1 MGYIDWA
8 VLIVS
13 QLIIII
19 YGIWKK
25 KGNDNLK
32 GYLLNNR
39 NTKWFTVGISIM
51 ATQASAITF
60 LSAPGLA
67 FKEGMQFI
75 QLYLGLPIAVV
86 ILCVTIVPIYHKLG
100 VYTAYEFLEKRF
112 NASIRTLAAFLFL
125 TQRGVAAGLTIFA
138 PSLILSS
145 ILGWNIYFTTIG
157 IGIVVI
163 IYTVIGGA
171 KAVNRTQRIQ
181 LGIIWVGILITGY
194 VAYDK
199 VTLEM
204 PLENALQVAGKMGK
218 LNVLNFDFDWNENY
232 NIWSGT
238 IGGLFLMLSYF
249 GTDQSQVQRY
259 LMAKSVGQSRLGLLF
274 NGMAK
279 IPMQFII
286 LFIGVL
292 IYIFYI
298 FHSPPLYFNSAN
310 HQTVIENGYN
320 KELLELES
328 KFNDQNENRKKE
340 ALSLVEAIEAGEEN
354 QIFVVQERLRL
365 ADSKIIKT
373 RENANELVKK
383 ADPESDTNESNY
395 IFLYFILEFLPIGF
409 IGLLISVVIS
419 ASMSSTSAV
428 LSALAST
435 TVIDIYKKPVADKE
449 NDKQYLVMSKWFTVI
464 WGGYA
469 ILFALFANRLG
480 TLVEA
485 INVIGSLVYGTILG
499 IFLVAF
505 FLKEVQAKATMVA
518 ALIAEISVMICYFH
532 PEIKISYLWYN
543 LIGCIPVL
551 VISYILQKAFFKS
564 SSLKKDSVLSENK
577 EKLQSVDE

>member
-8 VLIVS
+8 VLVLS
-13 QLIIII
+13 QLVIII
-19 YGIWKK
+19 YGVWKN
-25 KGNDNLK
+25 KGNENLK
-32 GYLLNNR
+32 SYLLNNR

-67 FKEGMQFI
+67 YTEGMQFI

-86 ILCVTIVPIYHKLG
+86 ILCLTIVPIYHKLG

-199 VTLEM
+199 VTFEM
-204 PLENALQVAGKMGK
+204 PLDSALHVAGKMGK
-218 LNVLNFDFDWNENY
+218 LNVLNFNFDWNENY

-259 LMAKSVGQSRLGLLF
+259 LMARSVGQSRLGLLF

-298 FHSPPLYFNSAN
+298 FHSPPLFFNAGN
-310 HQTVIENGYN
+310 QQTVIENGFAQ
-320 KELLELES
+320 ELEVLES
-328 KFNDQNENRKKE
+328 QFNTQNENRRKE
-340 ALSLVEAIEAGEEN
+340 ALNLVDALDAGDQN
-354 QIFVVQERLRL
+354 QVVLIQDKLNL
-365 ADSKIIKT
+365 ADKEITQT
-373 RENANELVKK
+373 RNLANDLVKK
-383 ADPESDTNESNY
+383 ANPESDINESNY
-395 IFLYFILEFLPIGF
+395 VFLYFILEFLPIGF

-449 NDKQYLVMSKWFTVI
+449 NDKQYLLMSKWFTVI
-464 WGGYA
+464 WGVYA

-505 FLKEVQAKATMVA
+505 FLKSVQAKATMTA
-518 ALIAEISVMICYFH
+518 ALVAELAVLICYFH
-532 PEIKISYLWYN
+532 PEIEISYLWYN
-543 LIGCIPVL
+543 LIGCIPVIL
-551 VISYILQKAFFKS
+551 IAYILQKTVFNS
-564 SSLKKDSVLSENK
+564 SREVSVDSVPENK
-577 EKLQSVDE
+577 EKLQSIED